1 MLPLLVTEINCMSLF
16 DLSMNW
22 LACNVIFPL
31 SGVCLMALDNRLNS
45 ILCRFSLVTLQTVY
59 LFKAD
64 VSFFHQVGKVGYCCI
79 QELAEVELR
88 VIER

>member
-1 MLPLLVTEINCMSLF
+1 MQVFLIRIDM
-16 DLSMNW
+16 
-22 LACNVIFPL
+22 
-31 SGVCLMALDNRLNS
+31 
-45 ILCRFSLVTLQTVY
+45 VTLQAVY

-64 VSFFHQVGKVGYCCI
+64 ISFFHQAGKVGCCCV

>member
-1 MLPLLVTEINCMSLF
+1 
-16 DLSMNW
+16 
-22 LACNVIFPL
+22 
-31 SGVCLMALDNRLNS
+31 MALDNRLNS
-45 ILCRFSLVTLQTVY
+45 ILCRFFLIRIDMVTLQAVY

>member
-1 MLPLLVTEINCMSLF
+1 M
-16 DLSMNW
+16 
-22 LACNVIFPL
+22 
-31 SGVCLMALDNRLNS
+31 
-45 ILCRFSLVTLQTVY
+45 VTLQAVY